1 MKIVYM
7 GTPDFAVGPLRAM
20 IEAGYE
26 VTAVVTQPDKPKG
39 RSGQLIPTPVKSCAL
54 EYGIPVL
61 QPTKIKTPDAID
73 SLRQYEAD
81 IFVVAAFGQILSG
94 EILEMPRLGC
104 INIHASLLPKYRG
117 AAPIQW
123 AIIDGEK
130 ETGVTIQQMDIGVD
144 TGDILA
150 QKIVPITDEDTGES
164 LFDKLCV
171 AGSSLLIETLPKL
184 QAGEITPVPQ
194 DEKLATHAKMLTKEL
209 GNIDFSA
216 SAEKIAYLVRGLNSW
231 PSAYTYYEGK
241 MMKIWKAKAVE
252 GTGRQCEAQTCQDA
266 ESPAGMSGKPGQ
278 ITAVHKDSIDV
289 SCGEGTLR
297 IYEIQ
302 MEGKKRM
309 SVKDFMLGHAF
320 AEGVCFTRSKEA

>member
-1 MKIVYM
+1 M
-7 GTPDFAVGPLRAM
+7 
-20 IEAGYE
+20 
-26 VTAVVTQPDKPKG
+26 
-39 RSGQLIPTPVKSCAL
+39 
-54 EYGIPVL
+54 
-61 QPTKIKTPDAID
+61 
-73 SLRQYEAD
+73 LRQYEAD
-81 IFVVAAFGQILSG
+81 IFVVAAFGQILSR

-144 TGDILA
+144 TGDILSRT
-150 QKIVPITDEDTGES
+150 IVPITEEDTGAS
-164 LFDKLCV
+164 LFDKLCI
-171 AGSSLLIETLPKL
+171 AGSSLLIETLPRL
-184 QAGEITPVPQ
+184 EAGEITPLPQ
-194 DEKLATHAKMLTKEL
+194 DEKQATHAKMLTKEL

-216 SAEKIAYLVRGLNSW
+216 PAAKIACLVRGLNSW

-241 MMKIWKAKAVE
+241 MMKIWKACPVE
-252 GTGRQCEAQTCQDA
+252 EDSSSAA
-266 ESPAGMSGKPGQ
+266 PGQ
-278 ITAVHKDSIDV
+278 IMAVHKDSIDV
-289 SCGEGTLR
+289 ACGEGILR

-320 AEGVCFTRSKEA
+320 STGTCFARIK